1 MPKNFTKKVFLLIA
15 VNLLVKPIWI
25 FGVERNVQINAGFEV
40 YGLYFTL
47 LNFTYLLGIIN
58 DMGLSTYN
66 IKLVT
71 QAVNQS
77 ENLSI
82 NLGIKLAL
90 SSVYAVLIII
100 LGYFLGYWSPAF
112 FLLLTLM
119 IYQISVSFLGYL
131 RSFLTGLQYFK
142 ADVLISVLDKFLLL
156 IFFLPLMS
164 FHFFDPY
171 FSIQIFASAQLI
183 AILLSIVVCL
193 IILKGKVYYSFKT
206 FELSKLFGFIK
217 QLLPFSIFMFLVLAY
232 NKIDSIML
240 EKMLDNGALESGI
253 YAAAYRLLD
262 ALSMIPILFASF
274 FYPIISMLLVTQ
286 RDIKKLILSAS
297 EFLISLAIVMAT
309 TLWFFKS
316 ELMGLLY
323 QEKSSI
329 YLSEV
334 FGLLVWNIIPITIY
348 YIFSTAL
355 TAKGNLKALNLVAL
369 LSLLLNVLLNLFL
382 IPEYKALGAALST
395 IISLSA
401 AGIAYVYF
409 YARSFKHQFN
419 FLLLGKF
426 ILLGT
431 FIWVFAYS
439 FHYLTMHW
447 MLKFLLFFA
456 IGVSL
461 TFTLKLISIKKI
473 ISLAK
478 FTA

>member
-15 VNLLVKPIWI
+15 VNLLIKPIWI

-47 LNFTYLLGIIN
+47 LNFTYLLSIIN
-58 DMGLSTYN
+58 DMGLSTFN
-66 IKLVT
+66 TKLVT
-71 QAVNQS
+71 QAANQS
-77 ENLSI
+77 ENHSV
-82 NLGIKLAL
+82 NFGIKVAL
-90 SSVYAVLIII
+90 SSVYALLVVI
-100 LGYFLGYWSPAF
+100 LGYFLGYWSQAF

-119 IYQISVSFLGYL
+119 IYQIGVSFLGYL

-142 ADVLISVLDKFLLL
+142 ADVLISVLDKFLLV
-156 IFFLPLMS
+156 IFFLPLLS
-164 FHFFDPY
+164 LHFFETH
-171 FSIQIFASAQLI
+171 FSIQIFATAQLI
-183 AILLSIVVCL
+183 AIFLSILVCL
-193 IILKGKVYYSFKT
+193 IILKGKVHYSFKS
-206 FELSKLFGFIK
+206 FELNKLFGFIK
-217 QLLPFSIFMFLVLAY
+217 QLLPFSLFMFLVLAY

-240 EKMLDNGALESGI
+240 ERMLDNGALESGI

-274 FYPIISMLLVTQ
+274 FYPLISKLLVTQ

-309 TLWFFKS
+309 TLWFFKA

-323 QEKSSI
+323 QEKSST

-369 LSLLLNVLLNLFL
+369 LGLLLNVFLNLFL

-409 YARSFKHQFN
+409 YSRNFKHEFD
-419 FLLLGKF
+419 FLLLGKL
-426 ILLGT
+426 ILLGA
-431 FIWVFAYS
+431 FILVFAYC
-439 FHYLTMHW
+439 FHYLTIHW
-447 MLKFLLFFA
+447 MLQFLLFFA

-473 ISLAK
+473 ISLVK